1 MIDIYNGIFAQI
13 ELIEEFYNLN
23 IKERMKIKQI
33 KKGLKELIKLYEKDT
48 SSITNID
55 RNTILFVD

>member
-1 MIDIYNGIFAQI
+1 MDDIYKGILAQI

-23 IKERMKIKQI
+23 VKERMKIKQI

-48 SSITNID
+48 SSTTNID
-55 RNTILFVD
+55 RNTILFVN

>member
-1 MIDIYNGIFAQI
+1 MDDIYNGILAQI

-23 IKERMKIKQI
+23 VKEHMKIKQI

-48 SSITNID
+48 SSTTNID
-55 RNTILFVD
+55 RNTILFVN

>member
-1 MIDIYNGIFAQI
+1 MDDIYNGILAQI

-23 IKERMKIKQI
+23 VKERMKIKQI

-48 SSITNID
+48 SSTTNID
-55 RNTILFVD
+55 RNTILFVN